1 MLRAHRDKIVTEPA
15 GISHTYRH
23 GTGYSEN
30 VRHEGGTTA
39 VSTEQ
44 NPTQQGPQPPFPQQ
58 KQEPPGLES
67 QMQPRPDYGEES
79 YQGSGR
85 LQGCG
90 TIITGADSGIGRA
103 VALAFAREG
112 ADVLISYLSED
123 SDAQETARIVERAG
137 RKAVLVR
144 GDVGREEH
152 CRQIVQRALQ
162 EFGRLDVLVNN
173 AAYQMTHESI
183 DELSSEEFDY
193 TFRTNIY
200 ATFFLSKAAL
210 PHLKE
215 GGSIIN
221 TASIQ
226 AYEPTPTLLAYAA
239 TKGAIVTFTKALAK
253 EAIKKGIRVNAVA
266 PGPIWTPLIPS
277 TMPEQ
282 KVEQFGQTTPTQ
294 RPGQPAELAPVYVF
308 LASHDASYITGEVIG
323 VTGGRPLP

>member
-1 MLRAHRDKIVTEPA
+1 MLGSLSAGATAHSSLRKVVVLSFVDK
-15 GISHTYRH
+15 R
-23 GTGYSEN
+23 
-30 VRHEGGTTA
+30 GGTA
-39 VSTEQ
+39 VRTDDTQQ
-44 NPTQQGPQPPFPQQ
+44 NPTQQGPQPPYPQQ

-67 QMQPRPDYGEES
+67 EMQPRPDYGEES

-85 LQGCG
+85 LQGYG

-123 SDAQETARIVERAG
+123 SDAQETARVVERAG

-144 GDVGREEH
+144 GDVGREDH
-152 CRQIVQRALQ
+152 CGQIVQRALQ

-173 AAYQMTHESI
+173 AAFQMTHESI
-183 DELSSEEFDY
+183 EELSSEEFDY

-200 ATFFLSKAAL
+200 AMFFLCKAAL
-210 PHLKE
+210 PHMKE

-226 AYEPTPTLLAYAA
+226 AYEPSPTLLAYAA

-282 KVEQFGQTTPTQ
+282 SVEQFGQTTPMQ
-294 RPGQPAELAPVYVF
+294 RAGQPAELAPVYVF

>member
-1 MLRAHRDKIVTEPA
+1 
-15 GISHTYRH
+15 
-23 GTGYSEN
+23 
-30 VRHEGGTTA
+30 
-39 VSTEQ
+39 VSTHDTQQ
-44 NPTQQGPQPPFPQQ
+44 NPTQQGAQPPLPQQ
-58 KQEPPGLES
+58 EQEPPGLES

-90 TIITGADSGIGRA
+90 TIVTGADSGIGRA

-123 SDAQETARIVERAG
+123 SDAQETARVVERAG

-144 GDVGREEH
+144 GDIGREEH
-152 CRQIVQRALQ
+152 CRQIVQRAMQ

-173 AAYQMTHESI
+173 AAFQMTHKSI

-193 TFRTNIY
+193 TFRTNVY
-200 ATFFLSKAAL
+200 AMFFLSKAAL
-210 PHLKE
+210 PHMKE

-282 KVEQFGQTTPTQ
+282 KVEQFGKTTPTQ